1 MSNTYRPF
9 WTCKCTFGKT
19 WGLKP
24 RVVSWI
30 YTMMIRTVLT
40 QSSVV
45 WRPRM
50 KYNVSKKGLSKI
62 QKLACLAITG
72 AMKMTPRA
80 EMEFLL
86 GLPALHVMWWLRQR
100 PGQGSTECV
109 PNCGDLNTLTSI
121 TPKNLSM
128 WSTKPPYRWSLTGC
142 YKDMYTTSHYQ
153 SSSLASMYSKKGST
167 QTKTGPDLVYRQVQ
181 N

>member
-1 MSNTYRPF
+1 
-9 WTCKCTFGKT
+9 
-19 WGLKP
+19 
-24 RVVSWI
+24 
-30 YTMMIRTVLT
+30 MMIRTVLT

-86 GLPALHVMWWLRQR
+86 GLPALHVM
-100 PGQGSTECV
+100 
-109 PNCGDLNTLTSI
+109 
-121 TPKNLSM
+121 
-128 WSTKPPYRWSLTGC
+128 
-142 YKDMYTTSHYQ
+142 
-153 SSSLASMYSKKGST
+153 
-167 QTKTGPDLVYRQVQ
+167 
-181 N
+181 